1 MMMSGAAGAAS
12 ILGMSLVPRS
22 RKVVAVLGAL
32 GLAIVGLLVQFVAD
46 PAKFWPFPP
55 GIYFILGAA
64 LVVWLMQRWRIA
76 PLAGILIGLWINFG
90 GIVRGELFANLAS
103 GDVLT
108 IVGNVVMEVGLLGAV
123 VIGIVAI
130 VAPDRVDREVAT

>member
-1 MMMSGAAGAAS
+1 MMSGAASAVS
-12 ILGMSLVPRS
+12 ILSMNLVPRS

-32 GLAIVGLLVQFVAD
+32 GLAIGGLLIQFVAD

-55 GIYFILGAA
+55 GIYFILGAV
-64 LVVWLMQRWRIA
+64 LIVWLMQRWRIA

-108 IVGNVVMEVGLLGAV
+108 IVGNVVMEIGLIGAV
-123 VIGIVAI
+123 VVGIVAI
-130 VAPDRVDREVAT
+130 AAPDRVDSGAAA

>member
-1 MMMSGAAGAAS
+1 
-12 ILGMSLVPRS
+12 MSLVPRS
-22 RKVVAVLGAL
+22 WKVAAVLGGL
-32 GLAIVGLLVQFVAD
+32 GIAIVGLLIQFAAD
-46 PAKFWPFPP
+46 PVKFWPFPP

-64 LVVWLMQRWRIA
+64 LIVWLMQRWRIA

-108 IVGNVVMEVGLLGAV
+108 IVGNVVMEIGLLGAV

-130 VAPDRVDREVAT
+130 AAPDRVDKGVAA

>member
-1 MMMSGAAGAAS
+1 
-12 ILGMSLVPRS
+12 
-22 RKVVAVLGAL
+22 
-32 GLAIVGLLVQFVAD
+32 
-46 PAKFWPFPP
+46 
-55 GIYFILGAA
+55 
-64 LVVWLMQRWRIA
+64 MQRLRIA

-123 VIGIVAI
+123 VVGIIAI
-130 VAPDRVDREVAT
+130 AAPDRVDRGVAT